1 MEEQRVFKFLKD
13 NNENIKDNEDAKN
26 INIIIKQ
33 IINIWSDNEDIKLL
47 LESFYYGLDSENLS
61 LPISLPSELKP
72 IIDENVLNQKIKA
85 SSVNSL
91 INRDKLY
98 INSFKQLLLM
108 MSHFDTNL
116 VYKTDPNYITFIN
129 LNNKFSQEIDKY
141 YENLNNKKE
150 GGMVLNDGKH
160 KKYILHSGEKYQIL
174 NKMDQG
180 ILVSDKDNNVKI
192 IDI

>member
-47 LESFYYGLDSENLS
+47 LESFYYGLNSENLS

>member
-47 LESFYYGLDSENLS
+47 LESFYYGLNSENLS

-174 NKMDQG
+174 NKMEQG

>member
-47 LESFYYGLDSENLS
+47 LESFYYGLNSENLS

-180 ILVSDKDNNVKI
+180 ILVSDKDNNVKL

>member
-47 LESFYYGLDSENLS
+47 LESFYYGLNSENLS

-116 VYKTDPNYITFIN
+116 VYKTDLNYITFIN